1 MQKNYLKNLEKIS
14 KKNLEKIWEKFKKF
28 INFSNFEI
36 LTSDS
41 ETRPKIRV
49 LKKNFKN
56 FKNLLI

>member
-14 KKNLEKIWEKFKKF
+14 KKNLEKIWEKVKKF

-49 LKKNFKN
+49 LKKILKSY
-56 FKNLLI
+56 